1 MATAATRRQETKS
14 SSTRRQAHEALFVW
28 KGVDKGGRSVRG
40 EMRGASSSS
49 VTAALRRQGVKVQKI
64 RKKSFSGGRSIKSKD
79 ISFFTRQ
86 LATMMK
92 AGVPLLQT
100 FDIIGRG
107 HENPRFSRLLFD
119 IKGKI
124 ESGSSMAQ
132 AFRAH
137 PLYFNDLY
145 CNLVAAGEAAGI
157 LDNVL
162 DRLATYQEKTI
173 ALKGKIKSALTYPI
187 AVLVITAAVIGVIM
201 YKVIPAFVKMFNDM
215 NASLPLPTQFVV
227 ALSNLVVNHGLLF
240 LISIIASVVGIV
252 AIHKRSASFRMLV
265 DRTLLRLPVF
275 GPLIEKST
283 LARWTRTLSTMFS
296 AGVPLVEA
304 LDSVGGSSGNGVY
317 AEATKKIKIEV
328 STGASLTNAMTNSQL
343 FPSMVLQ
350 MTQIGEESGALD
362 EMLTKIADFYE
373 REVDDAVESLSSL
386 LQPMII
392 VILGVV
398 IGGIVISIYLPIFQ
412 LGNVVG

>member
-1 MATAATRRQETKS
+1 MATATAKRQSASAKRRTVNES
-14 SSTRRQAHEALFVW
+14 LFVW
-28 KGVDKGGRSVRG
+28 SGVDKGGRAVHG
-40 EMRGASSSS
+40 ETRGASSSS
-49 VTAALRRQGVKVQKI
+49 VQAALRRQGIKVKRI
-64 RKKSFSGGRSIKSKD
+64 RKKTFSGGGKIKAKE

-119 IKGKI
+119 LKAKI

-145 CNLVAAGEAAGI
+145 CNLVEAGETAGI

-187 AVLVITAAVIGVIM
+187 AVLVITAGVVGVIM

-215 NASLPLPTQFVV
+215 GASLPLPTQIVV
-227 ALSNLVVNHGLLF
+227 AMSNAVVNHGLLV
-240 LISIIASVVGIV
+240 LVAIILLVVGIV
-252 AIHKRSASFRMLV
+252 AIHKRSASFRMSV
-265 DRTLLRLPVF
+265 DRLLLRLPIF
-275 GPLIEKST
+275 GPLIEKAT

-304 LDSVGGSSGNGVY
+304 LDSVGGASGNGVY
-317 AEATKKIKIEV
+317 AEATKKIKTEV
-328 STGASLTNAMTNSQL
+328 STGLSLTNAMNNSRL

-362 EMLTKIADFYE
+362 DMLNKIADFYD
-373 REVDDAVESLSSL
+373 REVDEAVESLSSL
-386 LQPMII
+386 LQPLII

-412 LGNVVG
+412 MGQIV